1 MSFESMS
8 SASDRVWSYSSY
20 KSDIYRTVRP
30 PRTCTQA
37 ERARAAGYY
46 PSRSLRI
53 FKDYDYDFRKIDP
66 MLFTPAVALVTHVAS
81 GRTFRG
87 GSLNDELLAQS
98 FGAQRLAPATCRCAL
113 RS

>member
-8 SASDRVWSYSSY
+8 SASDRVWSYCSY
-20 KSDIYRTVRP
+20 KSDIYRTIRP
-30 PRTCTQA
+30 PRTCAQA
-37 ERARAAGYY
+37 ERAREAGYY
-46 PSRSLRI
+46 PSRSLQSSR
-53 FKDYDYDFRKIDP
+53 DYDYDFYKIEP
-66 MLFTPAVALVTHVAS
+66 MLFAPAVALVTRVAS